1 MAVAGSRVSRDCVK
15 SAGKFGSRGASSNV
29 IPSSLALPIYIY
41 IYIFL
46 VHDVTRTKDLC
57 TTIPKPWGDQLPLR
71 RALLSSGYRITNG
84 RRGNGFR
91 HPIAFPP
98 RS

>member
-1 MAVAGSRVSRDCVK
+1 MADSRVSRDCVK

-29 IPSSLALPIYIY
+29 IPSSPDIYIY
-41 IYIFL
+41 IYSWRT